1 MKENNVMTEE
11 TSNLT
16 KDTIWFWN
24 EHAKP
29 AIDWCSAR
37 WMDCYELSAGWTIGV
52 SIVLGLW
59 ILGKIL
65 PDSDGESAPAPRR
78 ARAANSI
85 STPAAAAPTSAA
97 PAAKKVTWHYRLTL
111 ADEGLWRGAGLICPA
126 GSVQAR
132 GYSEAYEMV
141 QKKHSSALRAG
152 MKGLRSG
159 MVISEVQS
167 GNHMQ
172 AFTFSENRQGRG

>member
-52 SIVLGLW
+52 SVVVVLL

-65 PDSDGESAPAPRR
+65 PDSDGENAPATVDAPDKVRL
-78 ARAANSI
+78 NSY
-85 STPAAAAPTSAA
+85 SADVLFT
-97 PAAKKVTWHYRLTL
+97 KS
-111 ADEGLWRGAGLICPA
+111 GN
-126 GSVQAR
+126 
-132 GYSEAYEMV
+132 
-141 QKKHSSALRAG
+141 RAG
-152 MKGLRSG
+152 AVTVWSTDLMSAQLEMLSGQHQRS
-159 MVISEVQS
+159 I
-167 GNHMQ
+167 
-172 AFTFSENRQGRG
+172 ENGTCVLGKIKANGSHRWA